1 MPPSLE
7 ANVTAAHVIE
17 HAPRASPSFPNTA
30 MSPETNRVWIKPR
43 SYG

>member
-17 HAPRASPSFPNTA
+17 YAPRVGPSCPTTA
-30 MSPETNRVWIKPR
+30 MSPETNRVRIKPR